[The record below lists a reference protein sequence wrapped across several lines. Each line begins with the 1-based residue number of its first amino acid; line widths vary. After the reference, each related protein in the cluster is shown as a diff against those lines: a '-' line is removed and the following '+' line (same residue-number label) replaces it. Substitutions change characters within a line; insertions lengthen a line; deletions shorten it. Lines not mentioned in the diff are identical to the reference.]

1 MKKEALVSLPITSIG
16 FNRPPTPEKLA
27 LINMQA
33 EGLACLQSIVY
44 ESPPDIKRCRLQQWP
59 EEVSRFQQFCMELH
73 KPIETG
79 FALLAPIMKYSPRA
93 WHQSSKHR
101 CGLKS
106 IAEEHKNSFFKYTSS
121 ISSEAELW
129 AWQLAFNY
137 HAMKR
142 NLGLALECTSD
153 GFLYQRKRP
162 TAPKRKLAMASCEE
176 EQAVLSSLYQSI
188 STRQL
193 ISDAQR
199 ERLKETY
206 ECCKSL
212 CTQTQA
218 SNQIIQEHKQVKR
231 SGRYAGATCRG
242 RYPTVRRAQNG
253 YCLA

>member
-1 MKKEALVSLPITSIG
+1 MKKEALVSPPITSIG

-129 AWQLAFNY
+129 AWQFAFNY

-142 NLGLALECTSD
+142 NLGLALECTPD
-153 GFLYQRKRP
+153 GLLYQRKRP
-162 TAPKRKLAMASCEE
+162 TAPTQELAM
-176 EQAVLSSLYQSI
+176 Y
-188 STRQL
+188 T
-193 ISDAQR
+193 
-199 ERLKETY
+199 KETY
-206 ECCKSL
+206 ECL

>member
-1 MKKEALVSLPITSIG
+1 MAPILQASLRSQIYRRRTQEQLLQVHVKHKQRSRIIFLATCIQLPREETQPWTRAGMYTRRTSLPEEETDGTETKASHG
-16 FNRPPTPEKLA
+16 VLRRS
-27 LINMQA
+27 
-33 EGLACLQSIVY
+33 LQ
-44 ESPPDIKRCRLQQWP
+44 
-59 EEVSRFQQFCMELH
+59 
-73 KPIETG
+73 
-79 FALLAPIMKYSPRA
+79 
-93 WHQSSKHR
+93 
-101 CGLKS
+101 
-106 IAEEHKNSFFKYTSS
+106 
-121 ISSEAELW
+121 
-129 AWQLAFNY
+129 
-137 HAMKR
+137 
-142 NLGLALECTSD
+142 
-153 GFLYQRKRP
+153 
-162 TAPKRKLAMASCEE
+162 